1 MGRKKNGKN
10 KNNWNSSLPGKAE
23 QTRMGLIEVVSKI
36 MKENGHTFL
45 KTMKITRRM
54 GRNKNIIIYHYK
66 NLNDLLKTY
75 IRQKDY
81 WPGFFERFKQVENP
95 GQNEIMGLFSE
106 LMQDNLKL
114 LQVTPEMQK
123 IILWQISEAS
133 PMLKSVSEDREKE
146 GANVIALAK
155 PFFDGSD
162 VNFNAVLAL
171 ILGGSYYLVLHNET
185 NKSTVC
191 GIDIN
196 RDRDKELVLK
206 TIGQMISWAFEKAF
220 PKQAS

>member
-1 MGRKKNGKN
+1 
-10 KNNWNSSLPGKAE
+10 
-23 QTRMGLIEVVSKI
+23 
-36 MKENGHTFL
+36 
-45 KTMKITRRM
+45 M
-54 GRNKNIIIYHYK
+54 GRNKGIIIYHYK

-81 WPGFFERFKQVENP
+81 WPRFFEKFKLD
-95 GQNEIMGLFSE
+95 GQPEEAEIKRLFTE
-106 LMQDNLKL
+106 LMQENLKL

-123 IILWQISEAS
+123 IILWQISEVS
-133 PMLKSVSEDREKE
+133 PMLKSVSEEREKE
-146 GANVIALAK
+146 GANVIALAT
-155 PFFDGSD
+155 PFFAGSD

-196 RDRDKELVLK
+196 HDRDREQVLR
-206 TIGQMISWAFEKAF
+206 TIGQIISWAFEKAKV
-220 PKQAS
+220 KQAS